1 MVEQIGEAML
11 RLDKFLA
18 DCGFGTRKEVKEL
31 LRKKQVYVND
41 RLVVQPDYK
50 VNPETDKVTAQGK
63 QAGYEQYAYYMMNKP
78 QGVVS
83 ATKDEKEKTVI
94 QLIKEQKRRDLFPVG
109 RLDKDTEG
117 LLIITND
124 GKLANNLL
132 APGKH
137 VEKTYYAEID
147 GKVTEREIRMFFSGL
162 DIGDEKKTA
171 PAELKILTSGE
182 RSKVEICITEGRYH
196 QIKRMFEAVGMQVLY
211 LKRLTMGALSLDPE
225 LKPGNYRKLTGLEIT
240 LLKENIQETVNNSAK
255 EC

>member
-1 MVEQIGEAML
+1 ML

-63 QAGYEQYAYYMMNKP
+63 QAGYEQYAYYIMNKP

-117 LLIITND
+117 LLLITND

-171 PAELKILTSGE
+171 PAELKILISDE

-211 LKRLTMGALSLDPE
+211 LKRLSMGSLSLDPE
-225 LKPGNYRKLTGLEIT
+225 LKPGNYRKLTGLEIA
-240 LLKENIQETVNNSAK
+240 LLKENIQETINNSAK

>member
-1 MVEQIGEAML
+1 ML

-117 LLIITND
+117 LLLITND

-171 PAELKILTSGE
+171 PAELKILISDE
-182 RSKVEICITEGRYH
+182 RSKVEMCITEGRYH

-211 LKRLTMGALSLDPE
+211 LKRLSMGALSLDPE
-225 LKPGNYRKLTGLEIT
+225 LKPGNYRKLTGLEIA
-240 LLKENIQETVNNSAK
+240 LLKENIQETINNSAK

>member
-1 MVEQIGEAML
+1 ML

-117 LLIITND
+117 LLLITND

-132 APGKH
+132 EPGKH

-171 PAELKILTSGE
+171 PAELKILISDE

-211 LKRLTMGALSLDPE
+211 LKRLSMGSLSLDPE
-225 LKPGNYRKLTGLEIT
+225 LKPGNYRKLTGLEIA
-240 LLKENIQETVNNSAK
+240 LLKENIQETINNSAK

>member
-117 LLIITND
+117 LLLITND

-171 PAELKILTSGE
+171 PAELKILTSDE

-211 LKRLTMGALSLDPE
+211 LKRLSMGSLSLDPE

>member
-1 MVEQIGEAML
+1 ML

-50 VNPETDKVTAQGK
+50 VNPGTDKVTAQGK

-117 LLIITND
+117 LLLITND

-171 PAELKILTSGE
+171 PAELKILISDE

-211 LKRLTMGALSLDPE
+211 LKRLSMGSLSLDPE
-225 LKPGNYRKLTGLEIT
+225 LKPGNYRKLTGLEIA
-240 LLKENIQETVNNSAK
+240 LLKENIQETINNSAK

>member
-225 LKPGNYRKLTGLEIT
+225 LTPGNYRKLTGLEIT

>member
-1 MVEQIGEAML
+1 ML

-117 LLIITND
+117 LLLITND

-171 PAELKILTSGE
+171 PAELKILISDE
-182 RSKVEICITEGRYH
+182 KSKVEICITEGRYH

-211 LKRLTMGALSLDPE
+211 LKRLSMGALSLDPE
-225 LKPGNYRKLTGLEIT
+225 LKPGNYRKLTGLEIA
-240 LLKENIQETVNNSAK
+240 LLKENIQETINNSAK

>member
-1 MVEQIGEAML
+1 ML

-117 LLIITND
+117 LLLITND

-171 PAELKILTSGE
+171 PAELKILISDE

-211 LKRLTMGALSLDPE
+211 LKRLSMGSLSLDPE
-225 LKPGNYRKLTGLEIT
+225 LKPGNYRKLTGLEIA
-240 LLKENIQETVNNSAK
+240 LLKENIQETINNSAK

>member
-1 MVEQIGEAML
+1 ML

-117 LLIITND
+117 LLLITND

-137 VEKTYYAEID
+137 VEKTYYAEIN

-171 PAELKILTSGE
+171 PAELKILISDE

-211 LKRLTMGALSLDPE
+211 LKRLSMGALSLDPE
-225 LKPGNYRKLTGLEIT
+225 LKPGNYRKLTGLEIA
-240 LLKENIQETVNNSAK
+240 LLKENIQETINNSAK

>member
-63 QAGYEQYAYYMMNKP
+63 PAGYEQYAYYMMNKP

-117 LLIITND
+117 LLLITND

-225 LKPGNYRKLTGLEIT
+225 LNPGNYRKLTGLEIA
-240 LLKENIQETVNNSAK
+240 LLKENIQETINNSAK

>member
-1 MVEQIGEAML
+1 ML

-117 LLIITND
+117 LLLITND

-171 PAELKILTSGE
+171 PAELKILISDE

-211 LKRLTMGALSLDPE
+211 LKRLSMGALSLDPE
-225 LKPGNYRKLTGLEIT
+225 LKPGNYRKLTGLEIA
-240 LLKENIQETVNNSAK
+240 LLKENIQETINNSAK

>member
-1 MVEQIGEAML
+1 ML

-117 LLIITND
+117 LLLITND

-137 VEKTYYAEID
+137 VEKTYYAEIN

-171 PAELKILTSGE
+171 PAELKILISDE
-182 RSKVEICITEGRYH
+182 KSKVEICITEGRYH

-211 LKRLTMGALSLDPE
+211 LKRLSMGALSLDPE
-225 LKPGNYRKLTGLEIT
+225 LKPGNYRKLTGLEIA
-240 LLKENIQETVNNSAK
+240 LLKENIQETINNSAK